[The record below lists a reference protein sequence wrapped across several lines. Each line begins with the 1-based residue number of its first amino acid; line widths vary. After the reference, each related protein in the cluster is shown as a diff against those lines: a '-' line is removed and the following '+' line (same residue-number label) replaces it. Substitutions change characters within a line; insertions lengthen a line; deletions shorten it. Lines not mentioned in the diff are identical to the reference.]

1 MPENNV
7 QDNKRIAKSTVYL
20 YIRMIVS
27 LAISLYSS
35 RAILLALGVED
46 YGIYNIVAGFV
57 AILDILTS
65 TLTSAAQRFITYEL
79 GAGNAEKL
87 KKTFV
92 TFFSLSLIL
101 SVIIVVAGF
110 STGAWLVTSCLN
122 IPEGR
127 CGAAIFI
134 FYCAVLLFACK
145 MMEVP
150 FIACVIANEKMDLY
164 AIIGICESV
173 AKLLIIYVLHVT
185 VFDRLEVYG
194 VLLVMVSFSVLAFYL
209 VYANKKFE
217 EVHIKIHVDKD
228 IFHEIFALSVWV
240 IYGGGAMVAKE
251 QGVNMLINSFWGVT
265 MNAARGVSIQILS
278 VLIQFA
284 NSIAT
289 AINPQIT
296 KAYASNNLQRAI
308 NLTFVLTKAQG
319 IMLLLIVIP
328 LYAEV
333 NFILQL
339 WLNEVPFYTEVF
351 AQWAIII
358 AVVTTLRQ
366 TYGALYLATGKVR
379 YLEVVGGTIV
389 MLNLPISY
397 IVLKMGFEPVLTM
410 VINVIMEILCM
421 LYCYGYMSKILNF
434 PTMKYYEKAIL
445 PLMIVAAVSY
455 GSTILLQMFMPQ
467 GWLRL
472 LFEIIITAFLTT
484 GLSYF
489 IVLNNSERTMAMD
502 LVMKKFK
509 IVAR

>member
-1 MPENNV
+1 MPENNA
-7 QDNKRIAKSTVYL
+7 QDNKRIAKNTVYL

-27 LAISLYSS
+27 LAISLYTS
-35 RAILLALGVED
+35 RAILMALGVED

-57 AILDILTS
+57 AILNIFTG

-79 GAGNAEKL
+79 GAGNTEKL
-87 KKTFV
+87 KKTFI
-92 TFFSLSLIL
+92 TFFSLLLIL
-101 SVIIVVAGF
+101 SVIIVVVGF
-110 STGAWLVTSCLN
+110 SMGDWLVTSCLN

-127 CGAAIFI
+127 VGAAIFV
-134 FYCAVLLFACK
+134 FYCAVLMFACK

-150 FIACVIANEKMDLY
+150 FLACVTAHEKMDFY
-164 AIIGICESV
+164 AVISICESV
-173 AKLLIIYVLHVT
+173 AKLLIVYVLYAT
-185 VFDRLEVYG
+185 VFDRLETYG
-194 VLLVMVSFSVLAFYL
+194 VLLVIVSISVLAAYL
-209 VYANKKFE
+209 LYAKKKFE
-217 EVHIKIHVDKD
+217 EVKIQTHIDKV
-228 IFHEIFALSVWV
+228 IFHEIFAFSMWV

-251 QGVNMLINSFWGVT
+251 QGVNMLINRFFGVT

-278 VLIQFA
+278 VLTQFA

-339 WLNEVPFYTEVF
+339 WLKEVPFYAEVF
-351 AQWAIII
+351 AKWAIII

-379 YLEVVGGTIV
+379 YLEVIGGTII
-389 MLNLPISY
+389 MLNLPVSY
-397 IVLKMGFEPVLTM
+397 LVLKMGFEPVSTM
-410 VINVIMEILCM
+410 VVNVIMEVLCM
-421 LYCYGYMSKILNF
+421 VYCYGYMSRILNF
-434 PTMKYYEKAIL
+434 PTMEYYAKTIL
-445 PLMIVAAVSY
+445 PLIIVAAVSY
-455 GSTILLQMFMPQ
+455 GSTVLFHMIMPQ
-467 GWLRL
+467 GWMRL
-472 LFEIIITAFLTT
+472 LLEIIITVFLTS

-489 IVLNNSERTMAMD
+489 IVLNNNERTMAMD
-502 LVMKKFK
+502 FVKKKLK
-509 IVAR
+509 IGTK